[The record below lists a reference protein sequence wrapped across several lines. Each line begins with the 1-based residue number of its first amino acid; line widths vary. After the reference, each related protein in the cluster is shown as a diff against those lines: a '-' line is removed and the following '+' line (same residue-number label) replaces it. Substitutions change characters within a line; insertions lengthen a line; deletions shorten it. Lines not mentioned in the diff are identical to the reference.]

1 MHSLMDSQSSS
12 SDIYSFSYESYPGSR
27 RNSYSS
33 FQNESISSSTS
44 GDRSSP
50 NLPDLYEYA
59 EKKKWHK
66 VKALLK
72 LPMAKDE
79 TTFADT
85 SGLTFLGLCV
95 AFSAPEEVLRQ
106 VLDMHPQHVFA
117 QDIYG
122 ATALHIACL
131 NGASLQTVF
140 VLINECKD
148 LVKVPDIDGRL
159 PIHHC
164 VECICRDEISLDAS
178 INVMRAN
185 IDVDPDIL
193 TVEDNNGCTVVD
205 LIQDA
210 RCIETNTTSE
220 NQRLK
225 AVYRFLKTSTIQNW
239 KMKKQMWEQKK
250 TEESEQTTHTTMN
263 SSASYYSMS
272 NISPPDS
279 DVSRFDVSFCN
290 MNEG

>member
-131 NGASLQTVF
+131 NGASLQTVL

-193 TVEDNNGCTVVD
+193 TVEDNNGFTVVD

-225 AVYRFLKTSTIQNW
+225 AVYRFLKTATIQNW
-239 KMKKQMWEQKK
+239 KMKKQMWEKK
-250 TEESEQTTHTTMN
+250 KAEESEQTTHTTMT
-263 SSASYYSMS
+263 SSSSYYSMS
-272 NISPPDS
+272 YISPPDS